1 MDEHMY
7 AITVDSLD
15 DSLEHHGVKGQK
27 WGVRRTPQQ
36 LGYKSAGKND
46 DTPDFANRNSESFQA
61 HQAKM
66 MSKAHDLVREQFKG
80 AELEKAIDR
89 EYRFNKAY
97 NEYYWGDPDDKEF
110 GQVKKEYESFYDDPG
125 FNKIRKNTTDFIKNN
140 ASSNLRKEMN
150 GHEEDYTLMG
160 RLANK
165 DHENG
170 NRALTNEY
178 ELLQFAYEEA
188 YTELVVP
195 PALERYRKDPDYVE
209 HSDLYFEDELYHH
222 GTKGMRWGIRRYQ
235 NKDGSLTPAGRKHR
249 SLGQVIKDHKTA
261 KKRKAAL
268 EKARETKA
276 KKKIEEEKAK
286 KAAEKRAK
294 DIAAGKISP
303 KKMTDAELAAAMK
316 RLDDE
321 KKYKEKLIESSK
333 GRQFMEK
340 MWKDAILPGVS
351 EGGKEAIK
359 SAVSKYGK
367 DLLGVDKKTIDK
379 AQQEYD
385 RLKRQD
391 EMTKFRKNTLANEQ
405 QIAYLQREKAAGFP
419 NEKKGKEKSDKEKKA
434 EAQKQ
439 VDEYN
444 AKREE
449 EIREQARRQRQPS
462 DDEGEYSYKR
472 PLKVPAVVSNKPL
485 ADAGSSS
492 AVKKGEQFI
501 QDPETGRWLD
511 VTELD

>member
-1 MDEHMY
+1 MDENMY
-7 AITVDSLD
+7 AITLNSLD
-15 DSLEHHGVKGQK
+15 DSLEHHGVKGMK
-27 WGVRRTPQQ
+27 
-36 LGYKSAGKND
+36 
-46 DTPDFANRNSESFQA
+46 
-61 HQAKM
+61 
-66 MSKAHDLVREQFKG
+66 
-80 AELEKAIDR
+80 
-89 EYRFNKAY
+89 
-97 NEYYWGDPDDKEF
+97 
-110 GQVKKEYESFYDDPG
+110 
-125 FNKIRKNTTDFIKNN
+125 
-140 ASSNLRKEMN
+140 
-150 GHEEDYTLMG
+150 
-160 RLANK
+160 
-165 DHENG
+165 
-170 NRALTNEY
+170 
-178 ELLQFAYEEA
+178 
-188 YTELVVP
+188 
-195 PALERYRKDPDYVE
+195 
-209 HSDLYFEDELYHH
+209 
-222 GTKGMRWGIRRYQ
+222 WGIRRFQ
-235 NKDGSLTPAGRKHR
+235 NKDGSLTPLGQRRR

-276 KKKIEEEKAK
+276 KKKVEEEKAQ

-303 KKMTDAELAAAMK
+303 KKMTDAELAVAMK

-321 KKYKEKLIESSK
+321 KRYKEKLIESSK

-340 MWKDAILPGVS
+340 MWKDAILPGVA
-351 EGGKEAIK
+351 EGGKA
-359 SAVSKYGK
+359 AVRGAVEKYGK
-367 DLLGVDKKTIDK
+367 DLLGVDKKTVDAAQKEFDK
-379 AQQEYD
+379 
-385 RLKRQD
+385 LKRSS
-391 EMTKFRKNTLANEQ
+391 EMAKMQKEQLANEQ
-405 QIAYLQREKAAGFP
+405 QIAYLKRQKDAGFP
-419 NEKKGKEKSDKEKKA
+419 ETSKKGKEKTDKEKKA